1 MSKKPLVYLDYGH
14 YIGINGH
21 CSPDGQLHEYLVVR
35 QIGKYLKEKLK
46 KAGIAV
52 RITHPELFC
61 LDSREN
67 DLSERCIRANN
78 WYKEDSK
85 DHVCIFVS
93 LHTDATNLNTWSS
106 ASGCSMYICSN
117 SYVKSKVL
125 QSSYLKMFSHYGL
138 LGNRVGAARINDF
151 YVLTHTKMPAI
162 LVENLFITNKDDCKV
177 LSHINEDNRL
187 VVAHYNAIRDYFL
200 SVGAEL

>member
-14 YIGINGH
+14 YKGISGH
-21 CSPDGQLHEYLVVR
+21 CSPDGQLQEYAVVR
-35 QIGKYLKEKLK
+35 EIGKYLKAKLI

-52 RITHPELFC
+52 SETHPEELR
-61 LDSREN
+61 LGSKDD
-67 DLSERCIRANN
+67 DLSSRCIRANN

-85 DHVCIFVS
+85 DHLCIFVS
-93 LHTDATNLNTWSS
+93 LHTDATNLNSWSS
-106 ASGCSMYICSN
+106 ASGCSFYICSN
-117 SYVKSKVL
+117 SFVKSKML
-125 QSSYLKMFSHYGL
+125 QSSYLKMFTHYAL
-138 LGNRVGAARINDF
+138 LGNRIGAARVNDF

-177 LSHINEDNRL
+177 LSCINEDNRL
-187 VVAHYNAIRDYFL
+187 VLAHFTAIRDYFM

>member
-52 RITHPELFC
+52 RITHPELCC
-61 LDSREN
+61 LDSRVN
-67 DLSERCIRANN
+67 DLSQRCIRANN
-78 WYKEDSK
+78 WYLGDKI
-85 DHVCIFVS
+85 DHECIFVS
-93 LHTDATNLNTWSS
+93 LHTDATTLNTWSN
-106 ASGCSMYICSN
+106 ASGCSLYICSN
-117 SYVKSKVL
+117 SSVKSKVL
-125 QSSYLKMFSHYGL
+125 QSCYLKMFSYYGL
-138 LGNRVGAARINDF
+138 LGNRIGAARINDF

-177 LSHINEDNRL
+177 LSCINEDNRL
-187 VVAHYNAIRDYFL
+187 VLAHFTAIRDYFM

>member
-14 YIGINGH
+14 YKGISGH
-21 CSPDGQLHEYLVVR
+21 SSPDGQLQEYAVVR
-35 QIGKYLKEKLK
+35 QIGRYLKAKLI

-52 RITHPELFC
+52 SETHPEELR
-61 LDSREN
+61 LGSKDQ
-67 DLSERCIRANN
+67 DLSSRCIRANN

-125 QSSYLKMFSHYGL
+125 QSSYLKMFSYYGL

-187 VVAHYNAIRDYFL
+187 VVAHFAAIRDYFV